1 MNGGFDCFDYLIVRW
16 MDRNKQFR
24 YVNDKGYHFRNC
36 ENTNTKCHF
45 VSVRV
50 NGLDRPYGRTTI
62 CK

>member
-50 NGLDRPYGRTTI
+50 NGLDRP
-62 CK
+62 